1 MKKSLFQLF
10 IKRFLKYLIL
20 LILLIGMIIPL
31 IQISKSYIRD
41 VVIHNLTRDL
51 QESTDMIEH
60 DISKA
65 QQMMNILSAEET
77 FQKLMKNSGEIPLE
91 QYVYLTQLQT
101 KLAQLSVIFELD
113 TMSYLVFRNTP
124 VFISNDGCSD
134 NYAELMP
141 IPLDYADHGAEGW
154 HDFLFESP
162 YSHQFLPNMEF
173 ASPDFS
179 QSGSGIIFII
189 DSVQNGLI
197 NDNCKLVALI
207 NCAQTVDRILN
218 AYQGE
223 DNFIYVADDSNQIL
237 YQHNYGCD
245 SALPDAQN
253 AGKAE
258 IDGRHYQVFQESSGL
273 WGLKMVCG
281 MSDSVIEQQVQKT
294 MISWLSLYIGIGLC
308 VIIVVSLVFSIKETQ
323 SMRCLINTA
332 TRSAQAEYTRDEFTF
347 LNHAFEKLG
356 QSNLEKQE
364 QIDLLSRQVEADILE
379 SLIMRGCYAVK
390 EQPDFLKYFNGHF
403 RFFCVTIF
411 SFRTAGQSLTPME
424 QQQLYVMAEE
434 LLSKEALLPD
444 YYHCF
449 LVMSPTEL
457 VCVLSLNPD
466 DSVNLNQLR
475 NRLLQAMKRL
485 NDQLEQEEWDVT
497 ICAGISRPAY
507 DITNI
512 RTAYLQAKN
521 ALSLEDQIHSGEI
534 YPYAAPQT
542 AALKSTFES
551 VKYQYCYDLL
561 IRGDKAGIA
570 AFFDDLD
577 KSLRRRACGDQEI
590 MQLFFSLREPVYN
603 AYVQILSNENAE
615 TQNLMAFPEYLPGY
629 TLEQIQKDY
638 SSLCLFLC
646 DMVEKN
652 RKNYNDANSRKILL
666 YIQERFSDPE
676 LTAVRIAEEFLVS
689 EKYLYG
695 VVKEA
700 SGKTFGKYIEGLRM
714 AKAESL
720 LLTTELTNIQIY
732 QQCGFGSEN
741 TFYRNFLKAHGMP
754 PAVWKAKMQE
764 QSGNNT

>member
-20 LILLIGMIIPL
+20 LILLTGMIIPL
-31 IQISKSYIRD
+31 IQTSKFYIRD
-41 VVIHNLTRDL
+41 VVLHNLTWDL

-60 DISKA
+60 DVSKA
-65 QQMMNILSAEET
+65 QQMMNILSAEEA
-77 FQKLMKNSGEIPLE
+77 FQKLIKSSGEIPLE

-113 TMSYLVFRNTP
+113 TMSYLVFRNSP
-124 VFISNDGCSD
+124 IFISNDGCSD
-134 NYAELMP
+134 NYTELMP
-141 IPLDYADHGAEGW
+141 IPLDYEDHGAEGW
-154 HDFLFESP
+154 HNFLFESP
-162 YSHQFLPNMEF
+162 YSCRFLPNMEF
-173 ASPDFS
+173 ITPDFS

-189 DSVQNGLI
+189 DSIQSGII

-207 NCAQTVDRILN
+207 NCARTVDRVLN
-218 AYQGE
+218 ADQGE
-223 DNFIYVADDSNQIL
+223 DNFIYVTDDSNQIL
-237 YQHNYGCD
+237 YQYNYAGGE
-245 SALPDAQN
+245 ALSDAQT
-253 AGKAE
+253 AGEAE
-258 IDGRHYQVFQESSGL
+258 INGRHYQIFQASSKL

-281 MSDSVIEQQVQKT
+281 MSDSVIEQRVQKT
-294 MISWLSLYIGIGLC
+294 MIGWLSLYIGIGLC
-308 VIIVVSLVFSIKETQ
+308 AIIIISLVFSIRETQ

-332 TRSAQAEYTRDEFTF
+332 TRSADAEYTRDEFTF
-347 LNHAFEKLG
+347 LNRAFEKLG

-364 QIDLLSRQVEADILE
+364 QIDLMSRQIEADILE

-390 EQPDFLKYFNGHF
+390 EQPDYRKYFSGHF

-424 QQQLYVMAEE
+424 QQQLYMLAEE
-434 LLSKEALLPD
+434 VLSREALQPD

-449 LVMSPTEL
+449 LVISPAEL
-457 VCVLSLNPD
+457 IGVISLNPD
-466 DSVNLNQLR
+466 DSVSLNRLR
-475 NRLLQAMKRL
+475 NRLLQAMKML
-485 NDQLEQEEWDVT
+485 NDQLEQEEWGVT

-521 ALSLEDQIHSGEI
+521 ALSLEDQIHSGEL
-534 YPYAAPQT
+534 YLYAAPQT

-577 KSLRRRACGDQEI
+577 SSLRRRPCSDQEI

-603 AYVQILSNENAE
+603 AYIQILSSENAE

-629 TLEQIQKDY
+629 TAEQIRKDY

-652 RKNYNDANSRKILL
+652 RKNYNDANSRKILS
-666 YIQERFSDPE
+666 YIQEHFSDPD
-676 LTAVRIAEEFLVS
+676 LTAVRITEEFLVS
-689 EKYLYG
+689 EKYLYA

-714 AKAESL
+714 GKAESL

-741 TFYRNFLKAHGMP
+741 TFYRNFLKSHGMP

-764 QSGNNT
+764 KSGKNA

>member
-31 IQISKSYIRD
+31 IQISKSHIRD

-258 IDGRHYQVFQESSGL
+258 IDGRHYQVFQASSGL

-542 AALKSTFES
+542 AALKSKRQIS
-551 VKYQYCYDLL
+551 VLL
-561 IRGDKAGIA
+561 RSAHPGGQGGDRRLLRRPGQKPAPQ
-570 AFFDDLD
+570 
-577 KSLRRRACGDQEI
+577 SLRRSGDHAAVLLPSRAGLQRLCPDPVERKRRNSKPHGFPRI
-590 MQLFFSLREPVYN
+590 SPRLYAGANTKGLQLPLPLPLRYGGEKPEKLQRCEQPENPALYPRALFRPGTDRRSDRGRVPG
-603 AYVQILSNENAE
+603 VGKIPLRRREGSVRQDLRQIHRRAANGQGGISAAHHR
-615 TQNLMAFPEYLPGY
+615 THQHSDLP
-629 TLEQIQKDY
+629 
-638 SSLCLFLC
+638 
-646 DMVEKN
+646 
-652 RKNYNDANSRKILL
+652 
-666 YIQERFSDPE
+666 
-676 LTAVRIAEEFLVS
+676 AVRLWEREHLLSEFFKS
-689 EKYLYG
+689 SWD
-695 VVKEA
+695 A
-700 SGKTFGKYIEGLRM
+700 SRRVEGKNAGTIGE
-714 AKAESL
+714 
-720 LLTTELTNIQIY
+720 
-732 QQCGFGSEN
+732 
-741 TFYRNFLKAHGMP
+741 
-754 PAVWKAKMQE
+754 
-764 QSGNNT
+764 